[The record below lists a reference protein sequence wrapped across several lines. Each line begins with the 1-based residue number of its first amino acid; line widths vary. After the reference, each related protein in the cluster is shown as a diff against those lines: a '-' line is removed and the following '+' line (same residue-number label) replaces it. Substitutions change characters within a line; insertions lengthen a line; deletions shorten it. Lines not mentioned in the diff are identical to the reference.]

1 MREEGKERGHEG
13 GEAISRKSGKDSEG
27 DVSEEREH
35 VWGRMGEGGGLA
47 RTRRKHEEGH
57 EGGTE
62 GVWEK
67 IRQGGGGQT
76 LLTIRVNKHTPPS
89 GRRVRPTP
97 IGRSS
102 DYVNGR
108 LSSCYRR
115 SIWRQRCSCSGTRHP
130 GTREISRFS
139 GHTGRAFDLLYL
151 FSCFTKFYIFLFLS

>member
-1 MREEGKERGHEG
+1 MRRVGGEDVWGRRGKEGRLGRTRKHDEGREEGR
-13 GEAISRKSGKDSEG
+13 
-27 DVSEEREH
+27 
-35 VWGRMGEGGGLA
+35 
-47 RTRRKHEEGH
+47 
-57 EGGTE
+57 E
-62 GVWEK
+62 GVWER
-67 IRQGGGGQT
+67 IRQSTGEGQR
-76 LLTIRVNKHTPPS
+76 LTIRVNKHTPPS

-139 GHTGRAFDLLYL
+139 GHTGRAFDLVYL